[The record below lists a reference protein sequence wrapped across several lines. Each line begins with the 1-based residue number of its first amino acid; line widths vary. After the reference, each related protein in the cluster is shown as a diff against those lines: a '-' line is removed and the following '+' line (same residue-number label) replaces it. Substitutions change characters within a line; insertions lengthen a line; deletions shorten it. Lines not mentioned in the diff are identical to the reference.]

1 MLEHSICCI
10 DAEPLHWSVS
20 AAYLLSQLCLLLS
33 LSFGIEALLQKQ
45 VGYNSNQ
52 KSLKDQVSLVLD
64 EGFRMK
70 LAPRFEDIPETADQ
84 RYNVTGPFRHVIRNV
99 R

>member
-1 MLEHSICCI
+1 MFEHSICCI
-10 DAEPLHWSVS
+10 NVEPLHRSVS
-20 AAYLLSQLCLLLS
+20 AACLLSQLCLLLF

-52 KSLKDQVSLVLD
+52 KALKDKVSLVLD

-70 LAPRFEDIPETADQ
+70 LAPRFEYIPETAD
-84 RYNVTGPFRHVIRNV
+84 
-99 R
+99 